1 MRTVRITTATAAAAL
16 TLVALA
22 GCTSN
27 PVAETV
33 PRTAAPTAA
42 ASAPPPT
49 PTTPPPTQVA
59 ADATPVHEKCRALVP
74 TAVARSLVPDL
85 TVVKGWVPEE
95 GSPTARLKALD
106 GTACQ
111 WTDAAGD
118 VLEVGVAKPS
128 AKDSTA
134 LKNDLVERSQSVPTY
149 GGEAYFQVADHLGQ
163 ADVFRG
169 RTWLFVRSNRFFE
182 PGDAS
187 AVVASAL
194 DALGY
199 APKKVPT
206 ATPGATVAPAPAPAP
221 TATPVG

>member
-1 MRTVRITTATAAAAL
+1 MRTVRTAAATTAAAVAL
-16 TLVALA
+16 VVLA

-27 PVAETV
+27 PVSAPVTRAV
-33 PRTAAPTAA
+33 APTAP
-42 ASAPPPT
+42 ASVAPAT

-59 ADATPVHEKCRALVP
+59 ADATPVSIRCRVLVP
-74 TAVARSLVPDL
+74 TAVARTLAPDL
-85 TVVKGWVPEE
+85 TVEKGWTPDE
-95 GSPTARLKALD
+95 GTAVARLEALR
-106 GTACQ
+106 GTTCR

-128 AKDSTA
+128 ATDALA

-149 GGEAYFQVADHLGQ
+149 GGEAYFQILDHVGQ

-169 RTWLFVRSNRFFE
+169 RTWLFVRSNRFYE

-187 AVVASAL
+187 EVVAAAL

-199 APKKVPT
+199 APKP
-206 ATPGATVAPAPAPAP
+206 ATPAPGATPAGTPAP
-221 TATPVG
+221 TATPAG